1 MFNNS
6 CITKKTLFITSLG
19 ALAFAGVGYL
29 LIKNKKEDS
38 PIYLHQMSDEDF
50 NNLVEE
56 LEFL

>member
-1 MFNNS
+1 M
-6 CITKKTLFITSLG
+6 TKKTLFISSLG
-19 ALAFAGVGYL
+19 ALALAGATYL
-29 LIKNKKEDS
+29 LLKNKKEDT